1 MTDAAHPQIL
11 IVDDTPANIRILVE
25 ALKGRYELRVAT
37 NGRECLESVEEA
49 PPSLI
54 LLDILMP
61 EMDGYETCARLKK
74 MSIACDIPVIFI
86 SALAEITEK
95 ALGFTAGAVDYI
107 TKPFEIAEV
116 RARVATHLA
125 LTQAR
130 DELRAKNLRLEELSK
145 SLAKYLS
152 PQLYESIFSGRM
164 TARAETRRRM
174 LTVFFSD
181 IVEFTPLVERSEPE
195 AVTALLNDYLDDM
208 SAIVLRHGG
217 TIDKFMGDAI
227 LVFFGD
233 PETNGAGE
241 DALACVRMALE
252 MRTHLR
258 VLRRRWARQGL
269 SHPMGVRMGINTG
282 YCTVGNFGSADRL
295 EYTIIGGSVNVANRL
310 QSLAGSNE
318 ILVSQETYSL
328 VRQQVIAERKGEL
341 KLKGISYSAEA
352 YRLIGLRSAGTEF
365 PDRIAREAEGFSLQV
380 DFPKL
385 RDDERQ
391 ELAQVLRDTQELLC
405 PGGQT

>member
-1 MTDAAHPQIL
+1 MVAAARSQIL

-25 ALKGRYELRVAT
+25 ALKDSYELRVAT

-49 PPSLI
+49 PPNLI

-61 EMDGYETCARLKK
+61 EMDGYETCARLKGLG
-74 MSIACDIPVIFI
+74 IASDIPVIFI
-86 SALAEITEK
+86 SALAEVAEK
-95 ALGFTAGAVDYI
+95 SQGFTAGAVDYI

-125 LTQAR
+125 LTQTR
-130 DELRAKNLRLEELSK
+130 DELRAQNRRLEELSK
-145 SLAKYLS
+145 SLSKYLS
-152 PQLYESIFSGRM
+152 PQLYESLFSGKM
-164 TARAETRRRM
+164 SARTETRRRM

-195 AVTALLNDYLDDM
+195 AVTSLLNDYLDDM

-233 PETNGAGE
+233 PETKGAAE

-252 MRTHLR
+252 MRSHLP

-295 EYTIIGGSVNVANRL
+295 EYTIIGGNVNVANRL
-310 QSLAGSNE
+310 QSLADANE

-328 VRQQVIAERKGEL
+328 VSQDVIAERKGEL

-352 YRLIGLRSAGTEF
+352 YRLVDLRSASGEP
-365 PDRIAREAEGFSLQV
+365 PDRIARETEGVSLHIDFS
-380 DFPKL
+380 KL
-385 RDDERQ
+385 RDDDRQ
-391 ELAQVLRDTQELLC
+391 DLAKVLRETLERL
-405 PGGQT
+405 